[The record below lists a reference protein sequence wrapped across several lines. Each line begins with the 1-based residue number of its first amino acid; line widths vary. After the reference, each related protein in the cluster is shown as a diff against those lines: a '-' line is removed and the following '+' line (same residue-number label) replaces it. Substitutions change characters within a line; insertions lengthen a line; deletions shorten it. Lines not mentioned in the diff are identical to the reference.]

1 MVTHLFYDIKK
12 PNPSHLFTS
21 CSVNVTE
28 PSKALHIETPKRRI
42 VLDLVTPTAATYLDA
57 RLSDQ
62 MHIIQSP
69 PHPPPFPPPALMLR
83 VYIPS
88 VGQAMREK

>member
-1 MVTHLFYDIKK
+1 M
-12 PNPSHLFTS
+12 FTS

-28 PSKALHIETPKRRI
+28 PSKALLIETPKRRI
-42 VLDLVTPTAATYLDA
+42 VLDLVTPMAATYLDA

-62 MHIIQSP
+62 MHVIQLL
-69 PHPPPFPPPALMLR
+69 PPPPPLPPPALMLR
-83 VYIPS
+83 VYIPF